1 MFEKVEEAAA
11 LGWDIIV
18 LVVHHPGIEFREVV
32 VGILPVDL
40 DGLFAIEAGQ

>member
-1 MFEKVEEAAA
+1 LLEKVEEAAA

-32 VGILPVDL
+32 VVIFPVDL
-40 DGLFAIEAGQ
+40 DGLFGIEAGQ